1 MTNQLGLG
9 TGVQFT
15 PQKTNIGMELAETLK
30 ETIGTMAQFKN
41 IIDTQNEK
49 EDKDNAK
56 LDDAKIDKFTTS
68 KMSFM
73 NSLEHSAKFAGLQ
86 EKDLEQAI
94 NNNIYD
100 IRTGKLNKDFV
111 EYTKKNDT
119 AFASMFKD
127 EISQMDA
134 GKDGVI
140 SFKDTEKGFI
150 KLLAKTQKVISDKG
164 TANLS
169 PEQIA
174 AKKKTE
180 QIKADSDIKTG
191 FDISINKI
199 ELKLGEKKE
208 DGSGIYS
215 QDDIDKEISNYF
227 KTVDLSRI
235 QTPEGQEAILA
246 TKSAYV
252 SKQNERKLKNNAIEV
267 ANATDAVKLQASKS
281 GLNMTYNMF
290 EKLIQDKVNYISLTE
305 STKMSEYDIQSEYS
319 KHIIGNVQS
328 LFEIGVKDNDVAAVK
343 SAFNQAMSNIAPM
356 KNKSIENDLRGKLET
371 ALGTIYNATHTAG
384 ETGINKMGTSAAVVQ
399 SIFTGESIKKAEDLQ
414 RTFLDPTNK
423 GIAYNN
429 FKAYNQNYYGMGYKS
444 ENKIHAEIM
453 DVEKFMVLNN
463 GDKSYSTDTQAG
475 FDKVV
480 ALINKNRGTV
490 KDKTFEDKAFKAKYK
505 ALRPNADANEIS
517 RAKEKYDFARQYIN
531 DNDKA
536 ISYAVKRSAMK
547 KIVLENNTFVNVNVD
562 SNIPDSNLNRIVRN
576 FGERLKSQV
585 TYISDF
591 SQDEDFLLMKTKDG
605 RTHVIK
611 KDDFKTANK
620 MVATN
625 STGEQDLIPGSIYG
639 GKSGEAGFLG
649 KVGSKIFNRNTKNG
663 LVMNSS
669 FYNSELEGLTKAI
682 STKKL
687 FGNEGLYSTIDTK
700 SLPKDVAKIFK
711 EGSSIYARPYGKD
724 KIIIDGK
731 TLDSNGNRTSIVLPY
746 NSKNFIDFNN
756 RKK

>member
-1 MTNQLGLG
+1 MYNSSS
-9 TGVQFT
+9 GVNDAYNKAISNT
-15 PQKTNIGMELAETLK
+15 KAMGNSSIANDLKGMKDAAL
-30 ETIGTMAQFKN
+30 
-41 IIDTQNEK
+41 DT
-49 EDKDNAK
+49 
-56 LDDAKIDKFTTS
+56 
-68 KMSFM
+68 
-73 NSLEHSAKFAGLQ
+73 
-86 EKDLEQAI
+86 
-94 NNNIYD
+94 IYD
-100 IRTGKLNKDFV
+100 
-111 EYTKKNDT
+111 
-119 AFASMFKD
+119 
-127 EISQMDA
+127 
-134 GKDGVI
+134 
-140 SFKDTEKGFI
+140 
-150 KLLAKTQKVISDKG
+150 
-164 TANLS
+164 
-169 PEQIA
+169 
-174 AKKKTE
+174 
-180 QIKADSDIKTG
+180 
-191 FDISINKI
+191 
-199 ELKLGEKKE
+199 
-208 DGSGIYS
+208 
-215 QDDIDKEISNYF
+215 
-227 KTVDLSRI
+227 
-235 QTPEGQEAILA
+235 
-246 TKSAYV
+246 
-252 SKQNERKLKNNAIEV
+252 
-267 ANATDAVKLQASKS
+267 
-281 GLNMTYNMF
+281 
-290 EKLIQDKVNYISLTE
+290 
-305 STKMSEYDIQSEYS
+305 
-319 KHIIGNVQS
+319 
-328 LFEIGVKDNDVAAVK
+328 
-343 SAFNQAMSNIAPM
+343 
-356 KNKSIENDLRGKLET
+356 
-371 ALGTIYNATHTAG
+371 ATHTAG

-576 FGERLKSQV
+576 FGERLKSPV

-611 KDDFKTANK
+611 KDDFKAANK

-639 GKSGEAGFLG
+639 GKSGEAGLLG
-649 KVGSKIFNRNTKNG
+649 RVGSKITGRNTKNG

-669 FYNSELEGLTKAI
+669 FYNSELEGLAKAI

-700 SLPKDVAKIFK
+700 SLPKNVAGFFK

-756 RKK
+756 KKK

>member
-174 AKKKTE
+174 AKEKTK
-180 QIKADSDIKTG
+180 QLQADNDIKSNLN
-191 FDISINKI
+191 IAINNW
-199 ELKLGEKKE
+199 ELKIGTDKP
-208 DGSGIYS
+208 DGSGVYS
-215 QDDIDKEISNYF
+215 QDDINKEIDNTF
-227 KTVDLSRI
+227 KTFDTSGI
-235 QTPEGQEAILA
+235 TTIEGKEAIGNIQ
-246 TKSAYV
+246 SAYKA
-252 SKQNERKLKNNAIEV
+252 KQYAYTLDKNTTDV
-267 ANATDAVKLQASKS
+267 ANAYDQVKLDTSKL
-281 GLNMTYNMF
+281 GLNIDYSTFSKMVDT
-290 EKLIQDKVNYISLTE
+290 KVNSISMTE
-305 STKMSEYDIQSEYS
+305 KTKINDFDKQSEFS
-319 KHIIGNVQS
+319 KHVIGNVKS
-328 LFEIGVKDNDVAAVK
+328 LFESAINNNSSSGVNEAYNKAIAITN
-343 SAFNQAMSNIAPM
+343 AMG
-356 KNKSIENDLRGKLET
+356 NKSIANDLKGMKDS
-371 ALGTIYNATHTAG
+371 ALDTIYDATHTAG
-384 ETGINKMGTSAAVVQ
+384 ETGINKMGTSAAVIQ

-414 RTFLDPTNK
+414 KTFLDPTNK
-423 GIAYNN
+423 SIAYNN
-429 FKAYNQNYYGMGYKS
+429 FKAYNQNFYGMGYKS

-639 GKSGEAGFLG
+639 GKSGKEGLLG
-649 KVGSKIFNRNTKNG
+649 RVGSTITGRSTKNG

-669 FYNSELEGLTKAI
+669 FYNSELEGLSKAI

-700 SLPKDVAKIFK
+700 SLPKDVAKFFK